1 MNRPQPNQRSQQRRG
16 WRPKPPSP
24 VDLWQDAP
32 VLPDVAP
39 IVVPDEVGA
48 LLRSLGDAPAIGGS
62 AITDHYFAAVI
73 ERTAAVAAALAS
85 SAGLL
90 AQPDAT

>member
-1 MNRPQPNQRSQQRRG
+1 MNRPQNQRSPRRSR
-16 WRPKPPSP
+16 RPKPSPP
-24 VDLWQDAP
+24 VDLWQSAP
-32 VLPDVAP
+32 ELADVEP

-48 LLRSLGDAPAIGGS
+48 LLRSLGDAPMIGGS
-62 AITDHYFAAVI
+62 SVADNYFGAVV

-90 AQPDAT
+90 ARPADD